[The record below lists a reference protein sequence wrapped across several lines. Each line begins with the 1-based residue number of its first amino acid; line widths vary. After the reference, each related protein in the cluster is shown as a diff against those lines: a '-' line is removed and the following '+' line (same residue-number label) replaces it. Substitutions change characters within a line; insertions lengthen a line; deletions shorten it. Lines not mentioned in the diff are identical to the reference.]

1 MSSYPTWNRK
11 FQKMAKKFKKL
22 ENTIIVSFLAKI
34 GWEMPQKGEKKK
46 KKRSDE
52 FLPNLE

>member
-11 FQKMAKKFKKL
+11 FQKIANKFKKL

-34 GWEMPQKGEKKK
+34 GWEMPQKREKKK

-52 FLPNLE
+52 FLPDLE